1 MSSGLSLADIRI
13 KYSIPANVTDSEV
26 MQFANDSNITINFSA
41 TQNAKQGANPFNYN
55 GVGNSIYTSEAQAT
69 STGSNA
75 GTSGS
80 TAMSADG
87 SIFGNG
93 YANASVDLES
103 PIEGF
108 AIQRTTTPAPAQQV
122 DTTTFAQWQQSQQ
135 VKKEEQVE
143 EEKPQQSPFETRV
156 DSLLEGILGES
167 KSSIVSREEVDGK
180 CVVTLSNGQ
189 VVEFGKHKGEDGYD
203 SSKTRS
209 DISYKIYNDGKV
221 VTVYENGERRED
233 LAVSGEIG
241 YVKDGESF
249 SERLARFNFGGSKK
263 EPEKLARSIAR
274 FESLSLEEKQNC
286 ARRYVADYLAGK
298 SDAMQI
304 ADFKKLLRNT
314 PPDSEMGRA
323 LVSYAGELND
333 SVIDDAIEEIYGTRQ
348 TDDDVAVVTD
358 EVTSNGFISKVKD
371 TEAQA
376 QVIALA
382 SNHVIT
388 EDNARNYSDMTT
400 RVNPENQTFA
410 VEAGYENIRD
420 EKLREI
426 HHSIVSSNIHVYDKK
441 NTLDIANI
449 VIANDDEEH
458 TGAQNMAE
466 HAHETDVD
474 VQKELAELL
483 LDLQVDSVSG
493 KIASHAYEYDITNRD
508 DIIQMVKD
516 HGTEG
521 AKQILEEV
529 QRQYEEQA
537 AIAREQAEAQR
548 AEAERIAEENAR
560 RQEQNANNDN
570 NNVNRNNQQQEVATQ
585 QNTKQTKAS
594 IQASNTVAVNAS
606 SSLSSVKAMMRTSSA
621 MMVIN
626 SAEFKSLSA
635 KDTVEVI
642 KEMNATE
649 RKAAIKNIVEN
660 SEANQLQGYMFSEM
674 KKPIIAYLVS
684 QPTPDNA
691 SKLQFLQR
699 YLDGDD
705 KRFIEQ
711 LREERNRGVQQV
723 DQNRKANPFGA

>member
-55 GVGNSIYTSEAQAT
+55 GVGNSIYTSETQAT

-135 VKKEEQVE
+135 VKTEQQQAEEGE
-143 EEKPQQSPFETRV
+143 RTLRADIERY
-156 DSLLEGILGES
+156 ES
-167 KSSIVSREEVDGK
+167 KDGYTTIYK
-180 CVVTLSNGQ
+180 KDGTVV
-189 VVEFGKHKGEDGYD
+189 KRRARKGEEGYQKVGSGD
-203 SSKTRS
+203 TVDTKIKKWFGLS
-209 DISYKIYNDGKV
+209 DEQLAALTPEQKDAKFRQYIQGIRQV
-221 VTVYENGERRED
+221 NGERVAVADFRQLVINTGMSPEEAQRLSVAIFGLED
-233 LAVSGEIG
+233 EALVNEL
-241 YVKDGESF
+241 
-249 SERLARFNFGGSKK
+249 RLVT
-263 EPEKLARSIAR
+263 E
-274 FESLSLEEKQNC
+274 ESLYEDE
-286 ARRYVADYLAGK
+286 
-298 SDAMQI
+298 I
-304 ADFKKLLRNT
+304 ADFTSGVAGNIDLAKDNPQLQET
-314 PPDSEMGRA
+314 IM
-323 LVSYAGELND
+323 GELGAIGHKYGDKVGTEISASMRQSIVDNKFGSPEAATRAVVEAYGLTPQESIDFFND
-333 SVIDDAIEEIYGTRQ
+333 LPIEVRESLDDNSLAGISRGSAEAACDKDNFTEEQRNQMAEISAEYPAYIDDAEFQLEILNANREYLAENG
-348 TDDDVAVVTD
+348 D
-358 EVTSNGFISKVKD
+358 ESVN
-371 TEAQA
+371 EAYMNT
-376 QVIALA
+376 VA
-382 SNHVIT
+382 SN
-388 EDNARNYSDMTT
+388 
-400 RVNPENQTFA
+400 
-410 VEAGYENIRD
+410 
-420 EKLREI
+420 
-426 HHSIVSSNIHVYDKK
+426 
-441 NTLDIANI
+441 
-449 VIANDDEEH
+449 
-458 TGAQNMAE
+458 
-466 HAHETDVD
+466 
-474 VQKELAELL
+474 
-483 LDLQVDSVSG
+483 
-493 KIASHAYEYDITNRD
+493 AYNYDISNRE

-516 HGTEG
+516 HGLEG
-521 AKQILEEV
+521 AQQILEDA
-529 QRQYEEQA
+529 RKQYEEQA
-537 AIAREQAEAQR
+537 QYAKEQAEAQR

-560 RQEQNANNDN
+560 RQEQNNVN
-570 NNVNRNNQQQEVATQ
+570 NNRQMQVETQ
-585 QNTKQTKAS
+585 QNTKKSTVS
-594 IQASNTVAVNAS
+594 TSVSNAPAVS
-606 SSLSSVKAMMRTSSA
+606 VTSSLSSVKAMMRTSSA